1 MKILVDAMGGDNA
14 PGAIVNG
21 CLEAILEN
29 DDFSIVLIGDKKQIE
44 EILSQNEYDKSRIEI
59 VNTTEVI
66 LNCEVPTKA
75 IKTKKDSSM
84 VVGFNMLN
92 EGLGDVFLSAGSSG
106 ALLTG
111 SILIVKRIKGVD
123 RPALVSIIPTK
134 TGRVMLLDSG
144 LNTQCK
150 PINYLQF
157 GQLGSTYM
165 KSMFDVEN
173 PRVGLINVGTED
185 EKGPDEVKEANELL
199 RESELNFVGNIEGK
213 DILEGVVD
221 VAVTD
226 GFTGNVLL
234 KLIEGAAS
242 FFFGEIK
249 GIFYKNLKTKL
260 AALAI
265 KSELNE
271 FKKKMDA
278 DSNGGSPIL
287 GVNRLVIKSHGSSKA
302 KTIKHVVLKAYYL
315 AKSSFLDDI
324 KDEFS
329 NKPRRTKL

>member
-29 DDFSIVLIGDKKQIE
+29 SDFTIVLIGDKKQIE
-44 EILSQNEYDKSRIEI
+44 EILSKNEYDKHRIEI

-75 IKTKKDSSM
+75 IKNKTDSSM
-84 VVGFNMLN
+84 VVGFNMLT
-92 EGLGDVFLSAGSSG
+92 EGKGQVFVSAGSSG
-106 ALLTG
+106 ALLAG
-111 SILIVKRIKGVD
+111 SILIVKRIKGVE
-123 RPALVSIIPTK
+123 RPALGSILPTK

-150 PINYLQF
+150 PINYVQF
-157 GQLGSTYM
+157 GQLGSAYM
-165 KSMFDVEN
+165 RSMFEIEN
-173 PRVGLINVGTED
+173 PKVGLVNIGTED

-199 RESELNFVGNIEGK
+199 RASEVNFVGNIEGK
-213 DILEGVVD
+213 DILEGIVD
-221 VAVTD
+221 VVVTD
-226 GFTGNVLL
+226 GFTGNVIL

-249 GIFYKNLKTKL
+249 GIFYKNIKTKL

-265 KSELNE
+265 KSELDD

-278 DSNGGSPIL
+278 DTNGGAPIL
-287 GVNRLVIKSHGSSKA
+287 GVNCLVIKSHGSSKA
-302 KTIKHVVLKAYYL
+302 KTIKHVVLKAYNL